1 MRKCLRRGGSLFM
14 NKALKVLLGMTIVS
28 AILLCAL
35 LVMLIN
41 KGNGQKQESK
51 LKEFQEQYDERNTD
65 TKTIA
70 PVVYTDFSKDVEEDM
85 LYDTDRHT
93 QVYERIEA
101 LKRNGSYTKD
111 APLVIYNPYGINAHS
126 VYVYFTT
133 AVPMKSSYRV
143 SVTAGE
149 IPTFDGQCNDKEE
162 YTTIHEYLLIGLTA
176 EASNR
181 ISLSMEDKEGNA
193 CVRTFYVTA
202 GSRMGIGNQKLD
214 VERGTSQAAPAAGM
228 FVHFGNVSGTKEA
241 IQIYDNDGILRSEFP
256 VIEGLGKRMLFHEDL
271 LYFNC
276 SEKEIVG
283 IDRFGR
289 AKRVYSTG
297 TYTMGEDFCLDT
309 TAQKLLVL
317 ASKAPA
323 EGKTASVNDILI
335 SVDLVSGEV
344 KELLDMGI
352 LLDEYKAGCVKN
364 EAGVL
369 DWLGLNSIQKWD
381 DTGVLLGAREASAAI
396 KVKDVYGIP
405 MLDYIVGDRGMFAGT
420 GYENHVL
427 TKEGSFQSFFGANTF
442 TCVKEEGMPSGVYA
456 LYLYDNHIAGTES
469 RPELDYSV
477 MGKKLGSSLKK
488 GTESYFCKYVVNETA
503 RTWEQ
508 TEEFVLDYS
517 GYKGSAQLTPE
528 GHLVTDTAARFA
540 YSEFDEN
547 RTLIRKYTA
556 AGTEYLGRVFKYD
569 FDGFFFAGEY
579 EVPVEEETK
588 DSKKK

>member
-1 MRKCLRRGGSLFM
+1 M

-41 KGNGQKQESK
+41 KGNGKKQGSK

-85 LYDTDRHT
+85 LYDIDRHT

-162 YTTIHEYLLIGLTA
+162 YTTMHEYLLIGLTA

-181 ISLSMEDKEGNA
+181 ISLSMEDQEGNA

>member
-1 MRKCLRRGGSLFM
+1 M

-181 ISLSMEDKEGNA
+181 ISLSMEDQEGNA

-214 VERGTSQAAPAAGM
+214 VERGTSQTAPAAGM